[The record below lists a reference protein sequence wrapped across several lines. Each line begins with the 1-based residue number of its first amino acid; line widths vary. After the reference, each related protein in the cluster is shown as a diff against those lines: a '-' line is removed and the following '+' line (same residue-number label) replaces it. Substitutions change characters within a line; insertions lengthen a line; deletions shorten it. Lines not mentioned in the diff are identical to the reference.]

1 MHFDELR
8 MRWYQNQSPHEAADA
23 VIARVR
29 ARSLELHRAIRK
41 RDRIE
46 ILTAA
51 VLLPAF
57 LWLAYVTRFPESRIG
72 ALIVAA
78 SCVFIPL
85 RLRAAQR
92 LSPDY
97 TLSLQDMVRHEL
109 ESALAQKRLLSSVAW
124 WYAGPIWLGV
134 TLFMI
139 GPLSLWPSVAAT
151 IGSTLVMALIV
162 AVNRSA
168 VRTEIEPRIA
178 ELRALLET

>member
-1 MHFDELR
+1 MHFDELKAH
-8 MRWYQNQSPHEAADA
+8 WSQGQSPSEPADT

-72 ALIVAA
+72 ALIVAL
-78 SCVFIPL
+78 SCVLVPL
-85 RLRAAQR
+85 RLRSAQR
-92 LSPDY
+92 PAPDY
-97 TLSLQDMVRHEL
+97 TVTLQDMVRREL

-139 GPLSLWPSVAAT
+139 GPLSLWPAVAVT
-151 IGSTLVMALIV
+151 IGTTLFMALIV
-162 AVNRSA
+162 AMNRSA
-168 VRTEIEPRIA
+168 VRTQIEPRIS
-178 ELRALLET
+178 ELRALLDN